1 MIYVISILTITI
13 IYVLLTYNK
22 LIKLNNNV
30 NEAFSTMD
38 VSLKKRWDLVP
49 NLVEIVK
56 GYAKYESETL
66 NQIINFRSGIYDNL
80 NNDEKLKTNEKIT
93 NEISKLLAMVENYPE
108 LKANE
113 NFLNLSKDL
122 KNIEDEISKSRRYF
136 NAVVREYNNKVEMIP
151 SNIIAKIFNYK
162 KKQMFMIS
170 QDERENIKVNLQ

>member
-1 MIYVISILTITI
+1 M
-13 IYVLLTYNK
+13 
-22 LIKLNNNV
+22 
-30 NEAFSTMD
+30 
-38 VSLKKRWDLVP
+38 
-49 NLVEIVK
+49 IVK
-56 GYAKYESETL
+56 GSNKLFKATK
-66 NQIINFRSGIYDNL
+66 IILIICSIFIIQRVNL
-80 NNDEKLKTNEKIT
+80 VNLNEKIT
-93 NEISKLLAMVENYPE
+93 NEISKLLALVENYPE

-170 QDERENIKVNLQ
+170 QDERENIKVNL